1 MGICLSTDEKLFA
14 YSNKVSQIEMVYIM
28 KDKNNTGKNLLLKRE
43 AWIQKGNTLK
53 SVNTIQMSNE
63 IAYSMEF
70 YENNQKIAVQ
80 TSRRII
86 GFDILTH

>member
-43 AWIQKGNTLK
+43 AWI
-53 SVNTIQMSNE
+53 
-63 IAYSMEF
+63 
-70 YENNQKIAVQ
+70 
-80 TSRRII
+80 
-86 GFDILTH
+86 